1 MFNFHDGGRWNKEV
15 LEKVERDAP
24 GWFCSF
30 RVSPYCVGEHNKAIS
45 WRNKEAGR

>member
-30 RVSPYCVGEHNKAIS
+30 RVSPYCAVRRDKAIS
-45 WRNKEAGR
+45 